1 MLNEALRLIRVYHDM
16 RQSEVAEKIGFS
28 KSYLSEI
35 EKGTKKPTLEL
46 VEKYAE
52 IFHVPVS
59 SLMFFSE
66 NMNKPRAYEKA
77 RGSVA
82 GKIIKLMQFL
92 EERAEDAE
100 VERDKE
106 VCS

>member
-16 RQSEVAEKIGFS
+16 RQSEVAEKIGIS

-46 VEKYAE
+46 VEKYAGL
-52 IFHVPVS
+52 FQVPAS
-59 SLMFFSE
+59 SIMFFSE
-66 NMNKPRAYEKA
+66 NMNKDRAYEKA
-77 RGSVA
+77 RGFVA

-92 EERAEDAE
+92 EERSERAEI
-100 VERDKE
+100 K
-106 VCS
+106 